1 MALLVRS
8 GDSNASI
15 SGSIR
20 PFNSALEISIRCNLF
35 RQALR
40 TSHLAQGAA
49 VPPRLNLT
57 HMAAPKPGRQASC
70 KVQPR
75 SVLLAFEM
83 TKSNPQHHS
92 PVIPVGTAVLLP
104 KGALLQS
111 SHHLLHFLSSV
122 FSLLHFCFH
131 PPSSTSKKKNTYHIL
146 KKLSSETG
154 KTDKTYRNT
163 GTHYSSSED
172 YSLPHICAGRGLSLI
187 FPFLQYQNDHR
198 RQNVFLTAIHL
209 SQLQQYITKIILNV
223 LHRWAEA

>member
-20 PFNSALEISIRCNLF
+20 PFNSALEISICCNLF

-40 TSHLAQGAA
+40 TSHLVQGAA

-57 HMAAPKPGRQASC
+57 HTAAPKPGRQASC

-131 PPSSTSKKKNTYHIL
+131 PPSSTSKKKKYISYL
-146 KKLSSETG
+146 KKNCLLKLARQTKPIETQERITAAQ
-154 KTDKTYRNT
+154 KITV
-163 GTHYSSSED
+163 
-172 YSLPHICAGRGLSLI
+172 SLTSV
-187 FPFLQYQNDHR
+187 Q
-198 RQNVFLTAIHL
+198 
-209 SQLQQYITKIILNV
+209 
-223 LHRWAEA
+223 AEASH

>member
-20 PFNSALEISIRCNLF
+20 PFNSALEISIYCNPF

-49 VPPRLNLT
+49 VPPRWNLT

-131 PPSSTSKKKNTYHIL
+131 PPSSTSKKIHIIFKKKCLL
-146 KKLSSETG
+146 KLARQTKPIETQ
-154 KTDKTYRNT
+154 KHITAAQKI
-163 GTHYSSSED
+163 
-172 YSLPHICAGRGLSLI
+172 SLPHICAGRGLSLI

>member
-20 PFNSALEISIRCNLF
+20 PFNSALEISIYCNPF

-49 VPPRLNLT
+49 VPPRWNLT

-131 PPSSTSKKKNTYHIL
+131 PPSSTSKKKKYISYL
-146 KKLSSETG
+146 KKNCLLKLARQTKPIETQERITAAQKITVSLTSVQAESS
-154 KTDKTYRNT
+154 
-163 GTHYSSSED
+163 H
-172 YSLPHICAGRGLSLI
+172 
-187 FPFLQYQNDHR
+187 
-198 RQNVFLTAIHL
+198 
-209 SQLQQYITKIILNV
+209 
-223 LHRWAEA
+223 